1 MMLRSPCQALLLDLD
16 GVLRRFDP
24 AHAARVEATYELP
37 DGLLAR
43 TLFDPD
49 RLRPA
54 VLGQVSH
61 AGWTDGAITA
71 LAAQIGDPDRARGAV
86 EEWNGY
92 RGEVDDEVLA
102 AVRELRATGIPVA
115 LTTNA
120 TDLLDSD
127 LRQLG
132 LVGEVDVVVNSAVLG
147 HAKPSGEFFRAACD
161 LLGVP
166 AKLCLCCDDS
176 ERHVR
181 GARAAGLAAIR
192 YTGPADL
199 RYVRATL
206 AAAA

>member
-24 AHAARVEATYELP
+24 AHAARVETAYELP
-37 DGLLAR
+37 TGLLGR

-61 AGWTDGAITA
+61 AGWMQDGVAAIA
-71 LAAQIGDPDRARGAV
+71 RQIGDPERARGAV

-92 RGEVDDEVLA
+92 RGEVDGEVLA
-102 AVRELRATGIPVA
+102 VIRELRAEGIPVA

-127 LRQLG
+127 LRALG
-132 LVGEVDVVVNSAVLG
+132 LVGEVDVVVNSAELG
-147 HAKPSGEFFRAACD
+147 HAKPSGEFFRTACD

-166 AKLCLCCDDS
+166 AKMCLCCDDS

-206 AAAA
+206 AAVA